1 MKIALCKSHFA
12 GPVSGADEILIS
24 YALALH
30 QAGYEVQ
37 VVLLYRCAEHDQY
50 YLRLRNAGVDVSFVV
65 PRSVVFEV
73 LQRFRN
79 LLAGILF
86 FIFLMPRAPELLRR
100 IWQWIIRRMTRRH
113 YRACLSFL
121 QIARPDVLHV
131 FTPDDGAALL
141 ISAGHELGIPVLYHE
156 MGTPH
161 HLPMLE
167 DYYRRLETVLPLC
180 TEVVALSP
188 RLAAEWSV
196 RFPFLSSISVLPL
209 IVEPPHPFN
218 LTSESPT
225 YLEEAI
231 FGFAGRLEEGK
242 GPLVLVDALAS
253 VNREG
258 PLAVARVAGVGP
270 QLLQVKAR
278 VRELGLRTAFE
289 FVGHFSEPLG
299 RTAFMNSL
307 DVFVL
312 PSFAEGTPKSIIE
325 AMAHGLPVIATT
337 VGGIPDILDGESGI
351 LVPPGDAAALAD
363 AMLLLTN
370 DHARRMAMGVAA
382 KQRYEKFF
390 SQTAVLPLMLQ
401 TYGRIT
407 RNGHEFAKDISED
420 RHPWSNLKSLTA
432 QKTIPGRSRKG
443 TPRQSALVQ

>member
-1 MKIALCKSHFA
+1 MNIALCKSRFA
-12 GPVSGADEILIS
+12 GPVSGADEILVS

-30 QAGYEVQ
+30 RAGYEVQ
-37 VVLLYRCAEHDQY
+37 VVLLYRCAEDDQY
-50 YLRLRNAGVDVSFVV
+50 YLLLREAGVAVSFVV
-65 PRSVVFEV
+65 PRSVIFEV

-79 LLAGILF
+79 LLAGVLF
-86 FIFLMPRAPELLRR
+86 FIFLMPRAPDLLRR
-100 IWQWIIRRMTRRH
+100 IWQWIMRRMTRLH

-121 QIARPDVLHV
+121 QIARPDILHV

-141 ISAGHELGIPVLYHE
+141 ISAGHEVGIPVLYHE
-156 MGTPH
+156 MGTSH

-180 TEVVALSP
+180 TEMVALSP

-209 IVEPPHPFN
+209 IVEPPNTFS

-225 YLEEAI
+225 CLEEVI

-242 GPLVLVDALAS
+242 GPLVLVDAVAS

-270 QLLQVKAR
+270 QLLKVKAR
-278 VRELGLRTAFE
+278 VRELGLHEAVE

-325 AMAHGLPVIATT
+325 AMAHGVPVIATT
-337 VGGIPDILDGESGI
+337 VGGIADILGGESGI
-351 LVPPGDAAALAD
+351 LVPPGDSVALAN
-363 AMLLLTN
+363 AMLLL
-370 DHARRMAMGVAA
+370 ARDPTRRVAMGAAA
-382 KQRYEKFF
+382 KLRYEELF
-390 SQTAVLPLMLQ
+390 SQRAVLPLMLQ
-401 TYGRIT
+401 TYSRVT
-407 RNGHEFAKDISED
+407 RNGHELAKGISED
-420 RHPWSNLKSLTA
+420 RHPWS
-432 QKTIPGRSRKG
+432 KT
-443 TPRQSALVQ
+443 